1 MTAVELIAQAIR
13 GTSECP
19 VFPAKTER
27 GVCCVTGQETECVPR
42 KELIGAA
49 FTNLDLLACP
59 ASDLV
64 GLDAYV
70 TMKYK
75 WARMS
80 SWIASEDFGFKRLDR
95 QGVRNTVIGWEP
107 TEKRWAAYATTS
119 YKKHGAL
126 HAPVNSGSQCIWRFE
141 NVTVDCSNREKLNDW
156 WGVMLEAM
164 KRGISRP
171 SLEEMSIYAPTLK
184 KVGLTYWEELRSW
197 GKDKYLSPLYK
208 FLCYLLPSQAEIKE
222 GFFDL

>member
-19 VFPAKTER
+19 VFPAKTEV
-27 GVCCVTGQETECVPR
+27 GVCCVTGRETECVPR

-59 ASDLV
+59 ASNLASM
-64 GLDAYV
+64 DAYA

-75 WARMS
+75 WARAS
-80 SWIASEDFGFKRLDR
+80 SWIVSEDFGFKRLDR
-95 QGVRNTVIGWEP
+95 QGVRDAVIGWEP
-107 TEKRWAAYATTS
+107 TDSKWAAYATTS
-119 YKKHGAL
+119 YKKHGSL
-126 HAPVNSGSQCIWRFE
+126 HAPVNSGDRCIWRFE
-141 NVTVDCSNREKLNDW
+141 NVTVDCSDRRKIDDW
-156 WGVMLEAM
+156 WGVMLDAM
-164 KRGISRP
+164 QRGISRP
-171 SLEEMSIYAPTLK
+171 SLEELSVYAPTLK
-184 KVGLTYWEELRSW
+184 KVGFSYWNDLKEW

-208 FLCYLLPSQAEIKE
+208 FLCYLLPSQQEIKE